1 MENRSRPKRGRAHL
15 HDMNIMER
23 AGSPANSG
31 CERALPVERRA
42 RGSLVT
48 HRMCSGLS
56 VDSLLT
62 ITGHFADFNR
72 NLSNEESQELF
83 MVYTRDVVKYT
94 RFHQPDNAINQL
106 FCDLKIE

>member
-1 MENRSRPKRGRAHL
+1 MENRSQPKRGRAHL

-48 HRMCSGLS
+48 HRMCPGLS
-56 VDSLLT
+56 VDSLLI
-62 ITGHFADFNR
+62 ITGYFASFNH
-72 NLSNEESQELF
+72 LSNEES
-83 MVYTRDVVKYT
+83 
-94 RFHQPDNAINQL
+94 
-106 FCDLKIE
+106 